1 MTELSKNSIVSLV
14 GGETATIIKELGRGG
29 QGIVYLVEVCGE
41 KKALKWYLNA
51 PDDKFYRNLAQNI
64 ASRAPSDAFLW
75 PEYLTEKQ
83 QGSYGYIMKL
93 RPQNYYEFGN
103 FLLAKVSFKSFT
115 AMLSAAM
122 KICDGFMMLHRFGYS
137 YQDLNDGNFFIDPQT
152 GDVLICDNDN
162 VMPQGEKSGIM
173 GKARYMA
180 PEIVAGGIPNKY
192 SDRFSLSV
200 ILFMLFYANHPFE
213 GAKVVACPCMTEAF
227 EKKFYG
233 SEALFIYDPT
243 DKSNLPVRGIH
254 QNVIRRWPVFP
265 QMLRDAF
272 IEEFSK
278 EKLQD
283 PSTRMIEQNW
293 KKIISSVR
301 DSLVVCQHCAEETFV
316 NVSDST
322 DKCMNCGKDVDLS
335 KRLVINNRSLPLTQ
349 NTYIYI
355 DEDNTPDGVVTT
367 DSNGFMLIKNISTET
382 WTVETPS
389 GKIKTV
395 APNEILPVKEGLK
408 ITFRVHTVPYK
419 AEIKFMSNN
428 YSSMI
433 VTSSL
438 LPIWI
443 NPPGAESNSLK
454 ALSGK
459 LSHVVKSQSC
469 IAFMN

>member
-14 GGETATIIKELGRGG
+14 GGGTATIIKELGRGG

-64 ASRAPSDAFLW
+64 ASGAPSDAFLW

-180 PEIVAGGIPNKY
+180 PEIVAGGIPDKY

-349 NTYIYI
+349 NTYIYF

-408 ITFRVHTVPYK
+408 ITFRVHTMPYK

-428 YSSMI
+428 
-433 VTSSL
+433 
-438 LPIWI
+438 
-443 NPPGAESNSLK
+443 
-454 ALSGK
+454 
-459 LSHVVKSQSC
+459 
-469 IAFMN
+469 

>member
-29 QGIVYLVEVCGE
+29 QGIVYLVEVRGE

-180 PEIVAGGIPNKY
+180 PEIVAGGIPDKY

-283 PSTRMIEQNW
+283 PCTRMIEQNW

-408 ITFRVHTVPYK
+408 ITFRVHTMPYK

-428 YSSMI
+428 
-433 VTSSL
+433 
-438 LPIWI
+438 
-443 NPPGAESNSLK
+443 
-454 ALSGK
+454 
-459 LSHVVKSQSC
+459 
-469 IAFMN
+469 

>member
-14 GGETATIIKELGRGG
+14 GGGTATIVKELGRGG

-51 PDDKFYRNLAQNI
+51 PDDKFYRNLEHNI
-64 ASRAPSDAFLW
+64 ASGAPSDAFLW

-122 KICDGFMMLHRFGYS
+122 RICDGFMMLHRFGYS

-180 PEIVAGGIPNKY
+180 PEIVAGGIPDKY

-213 GAKVVACPCMTEAF
+213 GAKVVACPCMTESF
-227 EKKFYG
+227 EKRFYG
-233 SEALFIYDPT
+233 SEALFIYDPI

-265 QMLRDAF
+265 QLLRDTF

-278 EKLQD
+278 EKLQN
-283 PSTRMIEQNW
+283 PSSRMIEQNW
-293 KKIISSVR
+293 KKIISTVR
-301 DSLVVCQHCAEETFV
+301 DSLVVCRHCTEETFV
-316 NVSDST
+316 NVFNTT

-335 KRLVINNRSLPLTQ
+335 KRLVINNRSLPLINKTA
-349 NTYIYI
+349 IYI

-367 DSNGFMLIKNISTET
+367 DSNGFMLIKNVSTET

-395 APNEILPVKEGLK
+395 ATNEILPVKEGLK

-419 AEIKFMSNN
+419 AEIKVMSNN
-428 YSSMI
+428 
-433 VTSSL
+433 
-438 LPIWI
+438 
-443 NPPGAESNSLK
+443 
-454 ALSGK
+454 
-459 LSHVVKSQSC
+459 
-469 IAFMN
+469 

>member
-1 MTELSKNSIVSLV
+1 MTELSKSSIVSLV
-14 GGETATIIKELGRGG
+14 GGGTASIVKELGRGG

-51 PDDKFYRNLAQNI
+51 PDDKFYRNLEHNI
-64 ASRAPSDAFLW
+64 ASGAPSDAFLW

-122 KICDGFMMLHRFGYS
+122 RICDGFMMLHRFGYS

-180 PEIVAGGIPNKY
+180 PEIVAGGIPDKY

-213 GAKVVACPCMTEAF
+213 GAKVVACPCMTESF
-227 EKKFYG
+227 EKRFYG

-254 QNVIRRWPVFP
+254 QNVIRRWPAFP
-265 QMLRDAF
+265 QMLRDTF

-278 EKLQD
+278 EKLQN
-283 PSTRMIEQNW
+283 PSSRMIEQNW
-293 KKIISSVR
+293 KKIISTIR
-301 DSLVVCQHCAEETFV
+301 DSLVVCHHCAEETFV
-316 NVSDST
+316 NISNTT

-335 KRLVINNRSLPLTQ
+335 KRLVIKNRSLPLINKTS
-349 NTYIYI
+349 IYI

-367 DSNGFMLIKNISTET
+367 DSNGFMLIKNVSTET

-419 AEIKFMSNN
+419 AEIKVMSNN
-428 YSSMI
+428 
-433 VTSSL
+433 
-438 LPIWI
+438 
-443 NPPGAESNSLK
+443 
-454 ALSGK
+454 
-459 LSHVVKSQSC
+459 
-469 IAFMN
+469 

>member
-14 GGETATIIKELGRGG
+14 GGGTATIIKELGRGG

-51 PDDKFYRNLAQNI
+51 PDDKFYRNLQQNI
-64 ASRAPSDAFLW
+64 ASGAPSAAFLW
-75 PEYLTEKQ
+75 PEFLTEKQ

-122 KICDGFMMLHRFGYS
+122 KICNGFMMLHRFGYS

-180 PEIVAGGIPNKY
+180 PEIVAGGIPDKY

-213 GAKVVACPCMTEAF
+213 GAKVVACPCMTESF
-227 EKKFYG
+227 EKRFYG

-265 QMLRDAF
+265 QLLRDTF
-272 IEEFSK
+272 IEEFSQ
-278 EKLQD
+278 EKLKD

-293 KKIISSVR
+293 EKVISSVR
-301 DSLVVCQHCAEETFV
+301 DSLVVCNHCSEETFV
-316 NVSDST
+316 DTSKIKDRCI
-322 DKCMNCGKDVDLS
+322 DCGNDVDLA
-335 KRLVINNRSLPLTQ
+335 KRLIINNRSLPLT
-349 NTYIYI
+349 NKTNIYI
-355 DEDNTPDGVVTT
+355 DNDNTPDGVVTT
-367 DSNGFMLIKNISTET
+367 DANGFMLIKNISTET

-389 GKIKTV
+389 GKVKTV
-395 APNEILPVKEGLK
+395 APQEILPVKEGLK

-419 AEIKFMSNN
+419 ADIKFMSNN
-428 YSSMI
+428 
-433 VTSSL
+433 
-438 LPIWI
+438 
-443 NPPGAESNSLK
+443 
-454 ALSGK
+454 
-459 LSHVVKSQSC
+459 
-469 IAFMN
+469 

>member
-1 MTELSKNSIVSLV
+1 MVLE
-14 GGETATIIKELGRGG
+14 
-29 QGIVYLVEVCGE
+29 
-41 KKALKWYLNA
+41 NA

-64 ASRAPSDAFLW
+64 ASGAPSDAFLW

-180 PEIVAGGIPNKY
+180 PEIVAGGIPDKY

-408 ITFRVHTVPYK
+408 ITFRVHTMPYK

-428 YSSMI
+428 
-433 VTSSL
+433 
-438 LPIWI
+438 
-443 NPPGAESNSLK
+443 
-454 ALSGK
+454 
-459 LSHVVKSQSC
+459 
-469 IAFMN
+469 

>member
-51 PDDKFYRNLAQNI
+51 PDDKFYRNLDQNI
-64 ASRAPSDAFLW
+64 ASGAPSDAFLW

-137 YQDLNDGNFFIDPQT
+137 YQDLNDGIFFIDPQT

-180 PEIVAGGIPNKY
+180 PEIVAGGIPDKY

-283 PSTRMIEQNW
+283 PCTRMIEQNW

-408 ITFRVHTVPYK
+408 ITFRVHTMPYK

-428 YSSMI
+428 
-433 VTSSL
+433 
-438 LPIWI
+438 
-443 NPPGAESNSLK
+443 
-454 ALSGK
+454 
-459 LSHVVKSQSC
+459 
-469 IAFMN
+469 

>member
-14 GGETATIIKELGRGG
+14 GGGTATIVKELGRGG

-51 PDDKFYRNLAQNI
+51 PDDKFYRNLEHNI
-64 ASRAPSDAFLW
+64 ASGAPSDAFLW

-122 KICDGFMMLHRFGYS
+122 RICDGFMMLHRFGYS

-152 GDVLICDNDN
+152 SDVLICDNDN

-180 PEIVAGGIPNKY
+180 PEIVAGGIPDKY

-213 GAKVVACPCMTEAF
+213 GAKVVACPCMTESF
-227 EKKFYG
+227 EKRFYG

-254 QNVIRRWPVFP
+254 QNVIRRWPAFP
-265 QMLRDAF
+265 QILRDTF

-278 EKLQD
+278 EKLQN
-283 PSTRMIEQNW
+283 PSSRMIEQNW
-293 KKIISSVR
+293 KKIISTIR
-301 DSLVVCQHCAEETFV
+301 DSLVVCHHCAEETFV
-316 NVSDST
+316 NISNTT

-335 KRLVINNRSLPLTQ
+335 KRLVIKNRSLPLINKTS
-349 NTYIYI
+349 IYI

-367 DSNGFMLIKNISTET
+367 DSNGFMLIKNVSTET

-419 AEIKFMSNN
+419 AEIKVMSNN
-428 YSSMI
+428 
-433 VTSSL
+433 
-438 LPIWI
+438 
-443 NPPGAESNSLK
+443 
-454 ALSGK
+454 
-459 LSHVVKSQSC
+459 
-469 IAFMN
+469 

>member
-14 GGETATIIKELGRGG
+14 GGGTATIVKELGRGG

-51 PDDKFYRNLAQNI
+51 PDDKFYRNLEHNI
-64 ASRAPSDAFLW
+64 ASGAPSDAFLW

-103 FLLAKVSFKSFT
+103 FLLAKVSFKSFI

-122 KICDGFMMLHRFGYS
+122 RICDGFMMLHRFGYS

-173 GKARYMA
+173 GKARSMA
-180 PEIVAGGIPNKY
+180 PEIVAGGIPDKY

-213 GAKVVACPCMTEAF
+213 GAKVVACPCMTESF
-227 EKKFYG
+227 EKRFYG

-254 QNVIRRWPVFP
+254 QNVIRRWPAFP
-265 QMLRDAF
+265 KILRDTF

-278 EKLQD
+278 EKLQN
-283 PSTRMIEQNW
+283 PSSRMIEQNW
-293 KKIISSVR
+293 KKIISTIR
-301 DSLVVCQHCAEETFV
+301 DSLVVCHHCAEETFV
-316 NVSDST
+316 NISNTT

-335 KRLVINNRSLPLTQ
+335 KRLVIKNRSLPLINKTS
-349 NTYIYI
+349 IYI

-367 DSNGFMLIKNISTET
+367 DSNGFMLIKNVSTET

-419 AEIKFMSNN
+419 AEIKVMSNN
-428 YSSMI
+428 
-433 VTSSL
+433 
-438 LPIWI
+438 
-443 NPPGAESNSLK
+443 
-454 ALSGK
+454 
-459 LSHVVKSQSC
+459 
-469 IAFMN
+469 

>member
-14 GGETATIIKELGRGG
+14 GGGTATIIKELGRGG

-51 PDDKFYRNLAQNI
+51 PDDKFYRNLDQNI
-64 ASRAPSDAFLW
+64 ASGAPSDAFLW

-180 PEIVAGGIPNKY
+180 PEIVAGGIPDKY

-322 DKCMNCGKDVDLS
+322 DKCMNCGKDIDLS

-408 ITFRVHTVPYK
+408 ITFRVHTMPYK

-428 YSSMI
+428 
-433 VTSSL
+433 
-438 LPIWI
+438 
-443 NPPGAESNSLK
+443 
-454 ALSGK
+454 
-459 LSHVVKSQSC
+459 
-469 IAFMN
+469 

>member
-14 GGETATIIKELGRGG
+14 GGGTATIVKELGRGG

-51 PDDKFYRNLAQNI
+51 PDDKFYRNLEHNI
-64 ASRAPSDAFLW
+64 ASGAPSDAFLW

-122 KICDGFMMLHRFGYS
+122 RICDGFMMLHRFGYS

-180 PEIVAGGIPNKY
+180 PEIVAGGIPDKY

-213 GAKVVACPCMTEAF
+213 GAKVVACPCMTESF
-227 EKKFYG
+227 EKRFYG
-233 SEALFIYDPT
+233 SEALFIYDPI

-265 QMLRDAF
+265 QLLRDTF

-278 EKLQD
+278 EKLQN
-283 PSTRMIEQNW
+283 PSSRMIEQNW
-293 KKIISSVR
+293 KKIISTVR
-301 DSLVVCQHCAEETFV
+301 DSLVVCRHCTEETFV
-316 NVSDST
+316 NVSNT
-322 DKCMNCGKDVDLS
+322 IDKCMNCGKDVDLS
-335 KRLVINNRSLPLTQ
+335 KRLVINNRSLPLINKTA
-349 NTYIYI
+349 IYI

-367 DSNGFMLIKNISTET
+367 DSNGFMLIKNVSSET

-419 AEIKFMSNN
+419 AEIKVMSNN
-428 YSSMI
+428 
-433 VTSSL
+433 
-438 LPIWI
+438 
-443 NPPGAESNSLK
+443 
-454 ALSGK
+454 
-459 LSHVVKSQSC
+459 
-469 IAFMN
+469 